1 MTDKDT
7 LLEGLKAA
15 VADGDDDRAQH
26 ICQQAI
32 DSGIDPVVVIRQGMG
47 PAMEQLGRDY
57 EAGECFI
64 PELLIAS
71 DAFYAGL
78 DVLRPYIKFDQAG
91 DRAKVVIGVV
101 QGDTH
106 DIGKNLVKIML
117 EAAGFEVYDLG
128 RDVPPL
134 KFIEKA
140 EETGAKIIAMSTL
153 MTTAMDSMQGLVDLL
168 KEKGLR
174 DKYVVLIGGGPVSKK
189 FADKIGAD
197 DYGAS
202 ASEAVR
208 IANRL
213 VL

>member
-1 MTDKDT
+1 MTDKDA
-7 LLEGLKAA
+7 LLEELKSA
-15 VADGDDDRAQH
+15 VIDGDEDKARH
-26 ICQQAI
+26 ICQQLV

-47 PAMEQLGRDY
+47 LAMERLGRDY
-57 EAGECFI
+57 ETGSCFI

-78 DVLRPYIKFDQAG
+78 EVLRPYIKFDQAG

-117 EAAGFEVYDLG
+117 EAAGFEVHDLG

-140 EETGAKIIAMSTL
+140 EEIGAKIIAMSTL

-168 KEKGLR
+168 NEKGLR
-174 DKYVVLIGGGPVSKK
+174 DKYIVLVGGGPVSKK
-189 FADKIGAD
+189 FADKIGAN

-208 IANRL
+208 I
-213 VL
+213 VGKMVG